1 MCVCSLLSKYRCS
14 NETNIKNMSM
24 LSVKISGISLVWTFW
39 HFYDGWNLL
48 HGRKKTTWG
57 WTSSVVKAPK
67 LQRQFESGIF
77 ERVQYLQWQFTILGI
92 RGDKKRFYFL
102 FFSDRESIRLV
113 LKRRKGFI
121 KLALRYGVDI
131 VPTFS
136 FGESF
141 IYGQVRA
148 AGSHSYTDRE
158 GLRGVIHLRTG

>member
-1 MCVCSLLSKYRCS
+1 M
-14 NETNIKNMSM
+14 
-24 LSVKISGISLVWTFW
+24 
-39 HFYDGWNLL
+39 
-48 HGRKKTTWG
+48 
-57 WTSSVVKAPK
+57 
-67 LQRQFESGIF
+67 
-77 ERVQYLQWQFTILGI
+77 GI
-92 RGDKKRFYFL
+92 RGDKKHFYFL